1 MGHPSL
7 YVISSCVGN
16 GRAIRPVA
24 GLTIA
29 KSAPVISVTLPGFA
43 AFWAA
48 IVKFYLLSG

>member
-29 KSAPVISVTLPGFA
+29 QSAPVIFVTLR
-43 AFWAA
+43 
-48 IVKFYLLSG
+48 VSRRSGLQL